1 MKVVLTC
8 GHPYSGFSQLHQA
21 MLGSGLKPAKSSK
34 REQFSPEDIQKKI
47 CDGVGVDTSLI
58 YEPAQLKP
66 GKVWQGLSAD
76 LFIANLDQEIWGWAD
91 LNTIFL
97 LNFWRD
103 FDPQT
108 RFVLVYSSPTYALAQ
123 LLREQEISPAL
134 IESFCSSWLRVNSEL
149 LRFYNRN
156 LDRSVL
162 FNIEALSLPLEANR
176 LLSVSRDKLG
186 ISLSASADWCIEQ
199 PMDDAA
205 FRLFAY
211 SLLQEHPTV
220 QALYKELE
228 SVADIIYDFPEPQ
241 KEILIAKTFVQYQH
255 LAERHGEARELST
268 QLNVQVLE
276 LQSQLGQIQQELTF
290 EKQKPDQSSQL
301 KDLKKENELLLLQMH
316 QVQEELESYFLQ
328 CQRLSSEQVKV
339 AKERQTQ
346 LQQSTQARDEQAK
359 LAAERQSQI
368 QQLAQARDE
377 QAKQAKKLQTQMH
390 QLTRARDEKA
400 KLAAER
406 QSQIQQLVQARDEK
420 AKLAAEQQVLIQKRT
435 RTQNEYE
442 TLNGENARLKN
453 QLNVLE
459 AKLRDAQA
467 IVSSK
472 QSELAKEN
480 ELLLLQLH
488 QVQEELEHYFLKYQE
503 ITQSKSYVTFLQD
516 PIQPTEPIVVDFCR
530 PVDGDNWY
538 DAEANGSWA
547 GPERISTIRISPLS
561 PGQYQLK
568 LDVVDAKNP
577 KILDEISLSY
587 NGQAIFLQRQGNTGN
602 LFFGLF
608 KKKVRYPVQLQ
619 AIFTVNATQA
629 SKPGV
634 LTFQFS
640 KLISSQIRGRGD
652 SRFLAIQV
660 RKLCIDSL
668 RAQEIV
674 GIDLRK
680 DMQGQNWY
688 NIEPDGR
695 WAGPE
700 KFSTLRLPKVK
711 PGRYQIEIEIVDAMA
726 SQILKGTKF
735 SLNGIPL
742 NFVDPNPSSLLR
754 RLIGKRKK
762 FPFILT
768 AHADVSQ
775 TQCNAGLDL
784 ELEFPNVISP
794 ASRGSDDKRHLALR
808 LRTVKLIPLP

>member
-1 MKVVLTC
+1 M
-8 GHPYSGFSQLHQA
+8 
-21 MLGSGLKPAKSSK
+21 
-34 REQFSPEDIQKKI
+34 FSPEEIQKKI
-47 CDGVGVDTSLI
+47 CDGIGADSSFNC
-58 YEPAQLKP
+58 EPAQLNP

-176 LLSVSRDKLG
+176 LLSVSRDRLG
-186 ISLSASADWCIEQ
+186 VSLSAPADWCIEQ

-211 SLLQEHPTV
+211 SLLQEHPSV
-220 QALYKELE
+220 QVLYKELE

-276 LQSQLGQIQQELTF
+276 LQSQLGQIQQELAF

-346 LQQSTQARDEQAK
+346 IQQLTQARDQQAKLAAERHSQIQQLVQARDGQAEERQTQIQQLTQARDEQAK

-368 QQLAQARDE
+368 QQLVRV
-377 QAKQAKKLQTQMH
+377 
-390 QLTRARDEKA
+390 RDEKA
-400 KLAAER
+400 KL
-406 QSQIQQLVQARDEK
+406 VT
-420 AKLAAEQQVLIQKRT
+420 EQQALIQKQT

-442 TLNGENARLKN
+442 ILSGENARLKN
-453 QLNVLE
+453 QSNVLE

-467 IVSSK
+467 SVSSK
-472 QSELAKEN
+472 QSELTKEN

-488 QVQEELEHYFLKYQE
+488 QVQKELEHYFLKYQE
-503 ITQSKSYVTFLQD
+503 VTQSKSYVTFLQD
-516 PIQPTEPIVVDFCR
+516 LAQPTEPILVDFCR

-547 GPERISTIRISPLS
+547 GPEKISTIRIPSLS

-587 NGQAIFLQRQGNTGN
+587 NGQAIFLQRQGNTHN
-602 LFFGLF
+602 LFFALF

-634 LTFQFS
+634 LAFQFA

-652 SRFLAIQV
+652 NRFLAIQV
-660 RKLCIDSL
+660 CKLHIASL
-668 RAQEIV
+668 RTQEIV

-680 DMQGQNWY
+680 DIQGQNWY
-688 NIEPDGR
+688 HVEPDGR
-695 WAGPE
+695 WAGPG
-700 KFSTLRLPKVK
+700 KFSTLSLPKVK
-711 PGRYQIEIEIVDAMA
+711 SSRYKIEIEVVDAMA
-726 SQILKGTKF
+726 PQILKGTKF

-742 NFVDPNPSSLLR
+742 NFVDPSPLSLLR

-762 FPFILT
+762 YPVILT
-768 AHADVSQ
+768 AHVDVSQ
-775 TQCNAGLDL
+775 SQCNAGLN
-784 ELEFPNVISP
+784 LEFEFPSVISP
-794 ASRGSDDKRHLALR
+794 ASRGSDDNRHLALR